1 MILLLQ
7 EHRTH
12 LLPLLLPGAQIL
24 DCLKLTAKLLLEG
37 VPFLLHSILN
47 AGKLRIELHHERLD
61 ILRREANYPREMLL
75 LLQEHRLHLLQIMLL
90 VFRAFDCLKLRP
102 KLGLEGIPLLLQII
116 LNAGKRCSQQHHE
129 RLDILRREASSL
141 LEIILLL
148 QEHRTNL
155 LQLQLLLFRAC
166 DCLKLRPK
174 LGLEGIPPLLQII
187 LIPPLLQI
195 LEGILV
201 FCTQQQHKRLD
212 ILRCEANFPD
222 EMLLLLQEHR
232 THLLQLLLLAGRAL
246 DCLKLRPQLF
256 LECVFFHRVLWAPC
270 RRWS

>member
-47 AGKLRIELHHERLD
+47 TGKLRIQLHHERLD

-75 LLQEHRLHLLQIMLL
+75 LLQEHRLHMLQIMLL

-129 RLDILRREASSL
+129 RLDILRREANL
-141 LEIILLL
+141 LEMLLLL

-166 DCLKLRPK
+166 DCLKPRPK

-212 ILRCEANFPD
+212 ILRCIANCPR

-232 THLLQLLLLAGRAL
+232 AHLLHLLLLVCRAF
-246 DCLKLRPQLF
+246 DCLKLRPQLV
-256 LECVFFHRVLWAPC
+256 LERVLFHQVLWAPR